1 MERASIHSSG
11 ARRIPCSLLS
21 SIFAIVVLPE
31 PGKPHTIINLEP
43 PPDFSMEKIIA
54 EDRNPGHST
63 LPRENDG
70 RVWLG
75 FPASGRAA
83 EQIPQP
89 YSRSPPQNA
98 QNKNRAY
105 WGPRPRKRTRAR
117 GPHYARLLFCACWGG
132 ED

>member
-1 MERASIHSSG
+1 
-11 ARRIPCSLLS
+11 
-21 SIFAIVVLPE
+21 
-31 PGKPHTIINLEP
+31 
-43 PPDFSMEKIIA
+43 MEKIIA

-89 YSRSPPQNA
+89 YSHAEENARSL
-98 QNKNRAY
+98 Y
-105 WGPRPRKRTRAR
+105 GLS
-117 GPHYARLLFCACWGG
+117 G
-132 ED
+132 